1 MTTATH
7 SSTTTTSVTPRIL
20 HGVVGGL
27 AGGVVF
33 GLLMQT
39 MGMMPMIAMLVGS
52 KSLAVAWILHL
63 AISAFAGALFGL
75 VLGRRATGYGT
86 AAALGMVYGIVWWV
100 VGALLLMPLRM
111 GMDPFVLNPM
121 AWQSL
126 MGHLLFGL
134 VLGLVYAA
142 LARRQH

>member
-7 SSTTTTSVTPRIL
+7 PSTTTASVTPRIL

-33 GLLMQT
+33 GLLMQM

-52 KSLAVAWILHL
+52 KSVAVGWILHL

-75 VLGRRATGYGT
+75 VLGRRATGYGM
-86 AAALGMVYGIVWWV
+86 AAALGMVYGFVWWV

-111 GMDPFVLNPM
+111 GMDPFVLNAM

-126 MGHLLFGL
+126 MGHILFGL

>member
-7 SSTTTTSVTPRIL
+7 PMTTTSVTPRIL

-33 GLLMQT
+33 GLLMQM

-52 KSLAVAWILHL
+52 KSVAVGWILHL

-75 VLGRRATGYGT
+75 VLGGRLSGYGT
-86 AAALGMVYGIVWWV
+86 AAAAGMVYGFVWWV
-100 VGALLLMPLRM
+100 VGALLMMPLRM
-111 GMDPFVLNPM
+111 GMDPFVLNSM